1 MIFNVLQKYIYI
13 YIASRNAIRRT
24 TLVLPYRWMIDRND
38 RFQEER
44 IEQFNRPIKTRVL
57 TELIIVGSTA
67 RCISAYITDV
77 EGERVGRAR

>member
-1 MIFNVLQKYIYI
+1 MQFEERLF
-13 YIASRNAIRRT
+13 
-24 TLVLPYRWMIDRND
+24 VLPYRWMIDRND

-67 RCISAYITDV
+67 RCTSAYIYITYV